1 MLATTTLGDSPFT
14 LHEPLPAWLDAA
26 WSTLRHATTRQPCR
40 VCGAWQAGLICR
52 TCMNHWLTPTP
63 RCRRCAIDL
72 PSASGH
78 LDDTC
83 QACEDQAPEFD
94 RAVAAVDYIAPWS
107 PLFAQLKFQGATA
120 LATPLG
126 HLLAGAVKRRG
137 ARASLVLP
145 IPLSAQRMTERGY
158 NQSWLIAAAA
168 ARKLGLPA
176 RHDVLTR
183 RVHTQRLMRMS
194 ADERQCQIRDA
205 FGVSAPAL
213 ASVEGQDIALVDDVM
228 TTGATLNAAS
238 RVLLA
243 AGARSVS
250 AWVVG
255 RTPAP
260 R

>member
-1 MLATTTLGDSPFT
+1 MA
-14 LHEPLPAWLDAA
+14 
-26 WSTLRHATTRQPCR
+26 
-40 VCGAWQAGLICR
+40 
-52 TCMNHWLTPTP
+52 HWLQPLA

-72 PSASGH
+72 PSKHGH
-78 LDDTC
+78 LEGTC
-83 QACEDQAPEFD
+83 QACEDQSPEFD
-94 RAVAAVDYIAPWS
+94 RAVAALNYVAPWA

-126 HLLAGAVKRRG
+126 GMLASAVRQRG
-137 ARASLVLP
+137 GKASVVLP
-145 IPLSAQRMTERGY
+145 IPLSAQRMKERGY
-158 NQSWLIAAAA
+158 NQAWLLAAEA
-168 ARKLGLPA
+168 ARRLGLPA

-183 RVHTQRLMRMS
+183 RVHTQRLMS
-194 ADERQCQIRDA
+194 LDAEARQDSIRDA
-205 FGVSAPAL
+205 FGIAPEAL
-213 ASVEGQDIALVDDVM
+213 ACVEGQDIALVDDVM

-250 AWVVG
+250 AWVVA